1 MVLLLF
7 LIYNGVKNIKKVI
20 LLASSKRQVVELSLV
35 VSILEMKMVT
45 LDIRQELFCLMEN
58 KQLLYRIL
66 LF

>member
-20 LLASSKRQVVELSLV
+20 LLASSKHQVVESSLV
-35 VSILEMKMVT
+35 VSILEMKTVT
-45 LDIRQELFCLMEN
+45 LDIRQELFCSMGN
-58 KQLLYRIL
+58 KQLLYRLL